1 MDSITCV
8 IEGVTCRVPP
18 VSVLEAALSQGF
30 SVPHLCWV
38 RDRRRPRA
46 SCGLCFVEVSGFDRP
61 VRACEVQVSEGMEVS
76 LSSSR
81 AEELAKGAF
90 RLLMADHR
98 LDCANCARGSSGCE
112 LRDLARRF
120 GVPLRSDLRLD
131 AAGESGEGRLRLEG
145 FSFDHTKC
153 VLCARCVEACED
165 AGVRLLGV
173 FGRGARSSIGAIDL
187 EGVAT
192 GICPSCGSCIEA
204 CPAGALTRASI

>member
-8 IEGVTCRVPP
+8 IEGVTCQVPP

-30 SVPHLCWV
+30 SIPHLCWV

-61 VRACEVQVSEGMEVS
+61 VRACEVQVSEGMEIS

-90 RLLMADHR
+90 RLLMAGHR
-98 LDCANCARGSSGCE
+98 LDCANCVKGSSGCE

-120 GVPLRSDLRLD
+120 GVSLRSDLRFDSADETRGGQLH
-131 AAGESGEGRLRLEG
+131 LEG
-145 FSFDHTKC
+145 FSLDRTKC

-165 AGVRLLGV
+165 AGVRLLEI
-173 FGRGARSSIGAIDL
+173 FGRGAHSGIGAVDL
-187 EGVAT
+187 EGVAADV
-192 GICPSCGSCIEA
+192 CPSCGSCVVA
-204 CPAGALTRASI
+204 CPAGALTRAST